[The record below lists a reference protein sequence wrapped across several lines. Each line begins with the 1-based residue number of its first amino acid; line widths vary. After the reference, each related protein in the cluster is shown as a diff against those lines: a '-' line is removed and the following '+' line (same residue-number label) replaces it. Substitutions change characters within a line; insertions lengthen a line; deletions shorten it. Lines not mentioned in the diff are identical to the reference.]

1 MQLEELPGE
10 SYLKQR
16 WLRALLMW
24 AKGPLSPVKKAMG
37 SPEGKSCRKRKGKI
51 LLLNQWP
58 CSEPVFFVVVF

>member
-24 AKGPLSPVKKAMG
+24 VKGPLSPGKKAMG
-37 SPEGKSCRKRKGKI
+37 SQEGRSCRKRNGENVTFK
-51 LLLNQWP
+51 
-58 CSEPVFFVVVF
+58 SVA